1 MPKKISLLI
10 IASIIGLIAL
20 SLTQAYLFKN
30 TYTQK
35 KMDFLNKANQTVSRI
50 DDYTPEIDSINDTW
64 QKLFIKEL
72 DSYSLELISSE
83 KALAKLRK
91 ITDSLNSAFKTEY
104 DRELTSKNLEY
115 NLKFH
120 KMVQHIIL
128 VDSTRIDTIFK
139 KKSTIPFRLLGHDF
153 ENNADSE
160 ISNSVWHTE
169 RSFTKNI
176 NGEPKHVA
184 YQLYFETQDHINVAG
199 WHSIILKSMFTLL
212 LLSFLI
218 FTFVIS
224 LLYYSINS
232 LIRQKKITNIKT
244 DFVNN
249 ITHELKTPLATLS
262 LATKMLRKSEVKKDL
277 HMVDATVSTIER
289 QNVRLQK
296 LIDEVLNNSLGYNE
310 IELQKEKVLAK
321 DYINTLLDDFL
332 LSVASNEIEIERFIL
347 KEDYSISVDKFYFT
361 TAILNILENAI
372 KYGGT
377 TINVDCK
384 IENGKE
390 FILSFSDNGQGI
402 SKKDQ
407 KLLFDKFFRVDT
419 KEIHD
424 VKGLGLG
431 LYYSNQI
438 VKAHKGTITVDSN
451 EGKGST
457 FTMKVPII

>member
-1 MPKKISLLI
+1 MSKKISLLI

-20 SLTQAYLFKN
+20 SLTQGYLINN
-30 TYTQK
+30 TYILK
-35 KMDFLNKANQTVSRI
+35 KESFLENANQAISRI
-50 DDYTPEIDSINDTW
+50 DDYTPAIDSINEIW
-64 QKLFIKEL
+64 QTLFVKTL
-72 DSYSLELISSE
+72 DKYSGKVVSKREVLDR
-83 KALAKLRK
+83 LRK
-91 ITDSLNSAFKTEY
+91 ITDSINDSFVTAYNE
-104 DRELTSKNLEY
+104 ELATKNLEY

-120 KMVQHIIL
+120 KVVKKIVL
-128 VDSTRIDTIFK
+128 LDSIKNDTIFK
-139 KKSTIPFRLLGHDF
+139 GNDSSPYILLGNDF
-153 ENNADSE
+153 DHNGERQ
-160 ISNSVWHTE
+160 ISNSLWHTD
-169 RSFTKNI
+169 RIATI
-176 NGEPKHVA
+176 IVNGKKKRVS
-184 YQLYFETQDHINVAG
+184 YGLNFETQDYINIAG
-199 WHSIILKSMFTLL
+199 WRSIILKSMFALL

-218 FTFVIS
+218 FTFVIG

-232 LIRQKKITNIKT
+232 LVRQKKIADIKT

-277 HMVDATVSTIER
+277 NIVDSTVRIIER

-296 LIDEVLNNSLGYNE
+296 LIDEVLSNSLGYNE

-321 DYINTLLDDFL
+321 NYINTLLDDFC
-332 LSVASNEIEIERFIL
+332 LSVPSNKIEIERFIL
-347 KEDYSISVDKFYFT
+347 KDDNSISIDKFYLT
-361 TAILNILENAI
+361 TAILNILENAV
-372 KYGGT
+372 KYGGAK
-377 TINVDCK
+377 IKVNCK
-384 IENGKE
+384 IEGNKE
-390 FILSFSDNGQGI
+390 FIISFSDNGQGV

-438 VKAHKGTITVDSN
+438 VKAHKGTIAVDSN